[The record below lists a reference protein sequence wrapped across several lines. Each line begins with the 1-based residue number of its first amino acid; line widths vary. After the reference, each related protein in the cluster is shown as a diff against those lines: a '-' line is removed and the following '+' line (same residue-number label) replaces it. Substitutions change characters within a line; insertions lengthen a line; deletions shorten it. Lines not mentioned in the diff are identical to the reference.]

1 MPLAL
6 ITGVHPETLSQ
17 EKFSH
22 QNYSQFLTW
31 NLVSQFHQ
39 LLVLQ
44 LLVYIHLNNKQWI
57 FEQELCFKVA
67 NNAWMTEW
75 LTTEGTM
82 PTTGFFCWETSIF
95 KHKGKVDIYVLTLMR
110 KIHDRSSLF
119 LYLPA
124 IWCWCLSPWYPE
136 LSLPTLSGI
145 YLSKPPSMDCF
156 KLENH
161 NFVPPLLSSHFT
173 LIVLRPSLV

>member
-75 LTTEGTM
+75 LTTEETM

-95 KHKGKVDIYVLTLMR
+95 KHKGRYLHFDTDAKDKWQIISVFIFTSNLMLMS
-110 KIHDRSSLF
+110 I
-119 LYLPA
+119 
-124 IWCWCLSPWYPE
+124 
-136 LSLPTLSGI
+136 
-145 YLSKPPSMDCF
+145 
-156 KLENH
+156 
-161 NFVPPLLSSHFT
+161 
-173 LIVLRPSLV
+173 SLVSWIISANIVRNISVKTPINGLF